1 MVDSQKDC
9 VRSREKPEPHEEYV
23 GIPWYMGALV
33 VLAVVWGAFYIL
45 FNPFEREY
53 ASPELLAQQKAAA
66 GIDGQ
71 QIYNNNC
78 ASCHQATGLGITGVF
93 PPLSRSEWV
102 TSEDPRV
109 VARILLNGM
118 SGPVTVAG
126 VEYNSMM
133 PPFGAMFDD
142 EEVAALASFIRSA
155 WDNDASPVTPDVVA
169 EERAANEGRGAWTAE
184 ELEPLL

>member
-9 VRSREKPEPHEEYV
+9 VRSREKPEPHEEYA
-23 GIPWYMGALV
+23 GIPWYMSALV

-45 FNPFEREY
+45 FNPFERNFDV
-53 ASPELLAQQKAAA
+53 PEVAA
-66 GIDGQ
+66 GGSGSAVNGQ

-78 ASCHQATGLGITGVF
+78 ASCHQASGLGITGVF

-102 TSEDPRV
+102 ASADARV
-109 VARILLNGM
+109 VARIVLNGM

-142 EEVAALASFIRSA
+142 EELAALLSFIRGA
-155 WDNDASPVTPDVVA
+155 WDNTASPVTPELIA
-169 EERAANEGRGAWTAE
+169 EERAAHAGRGAWTAE